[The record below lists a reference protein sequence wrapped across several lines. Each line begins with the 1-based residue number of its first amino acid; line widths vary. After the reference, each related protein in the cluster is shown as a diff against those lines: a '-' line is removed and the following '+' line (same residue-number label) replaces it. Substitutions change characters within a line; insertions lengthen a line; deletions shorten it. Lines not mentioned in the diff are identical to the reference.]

1 MKNYEKRN
9 NMMTHVP
16 STARDASYGYDVHHK
31 KRSRMKQEYSATP
44 AARSLR
50 PGHPPATRRSA
61 RRFVPGA
68 GATDILE
75 PLSAERKGVRAG
87 TYDPED
93 RYQEQNALKKRPAPH
108 APAPGSGFGG

>member
-16 STARDASYGYDVHHK
+16 STARDASYGYDAHHK

-50 PGHPPATRRSA
+50 PGHPPVGRRS
-61 RRFVPGA
+61 VPGA
-68 GATDILE
+68 GGTDIPE
-75 PLSAERKGVRAG
+75 TVPAELGRLRAG

-93 RYQEQNALKKRPAPH
+93 RYQEQNALKKRPARH
-108 APAPGSGFGG
+108 APARMSGFGD